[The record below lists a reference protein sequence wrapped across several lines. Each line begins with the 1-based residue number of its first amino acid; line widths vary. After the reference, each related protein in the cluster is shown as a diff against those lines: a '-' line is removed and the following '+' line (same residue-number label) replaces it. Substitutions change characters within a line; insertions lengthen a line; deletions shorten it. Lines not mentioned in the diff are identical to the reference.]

1 MDKYI
6 EKAKEIYDYC
16 FQTNNY
22 EIIANQFQRIMRQ
35 LFPVEIPPQMIRK
48 LFSALKSYAT
58 NEREKA
64 IINCLEKVIFEG
76 NLYIEDPQEGKIEII
91 LGEAFSL
98 SYEGLV
104 AEAYIKAVN
113 QLCKEEID
121 SVWKKGI
128 YGPQLFDSINAGSLI
143 KVESSN
149 YLHIPKELKENSFIA
164 TDATGKE
171 KELPYYEIEAVYS
184 KEDYKEKHLILE
196 ASYQLISEIDSEIMR
211 LKKRKQKYLE
221 MTKPNV
227 EKKQNISLADC
238 IDLLES
244 DIASLK
250 TMLNTIADEYDIFS
264 LIREI
269 KCTYR
274 PEGLPENLKIIK
286 KVLQETLQEKIFD
299 WRKK

>member
-1 MDKYI
+1 M
-6 EKAKEIYDYC
+6 
-16 FQTNNY
+16 
-22 EIIANQFQRIMRQ
+22 
-35 LFPVEIPPQMIRK
+35 
-48 LFSALKSYAT
+48 
-58 NEREKA
+58 
-64 IINCLEKVIFEG
+64 
-76 NLYIEDPQEGKIEII
+76 
-91 LGEAFSL
+91 
-98 SYEGLV
+98 
-104 AEAYIKAVN
+104 
-113 QLCKEEID
+113 
-121 SVWKKGI
+121 
-128 YGPQLFDSINAGSLI
+128 
-143 KVESSN
+143 
-149 YLHIPKELKENSFIA
+149 LKENSFIA

-196 ASYQLISEIDSEIMR
+196 ASYQLISEIDSEIMT

-227 EKKQNISLADC
+227 EKKQNISLVDC

-286 KVLQETLQEKIFD
+286 KVLQITLKEKVFD
-299 WRKK
+299 WRKN